1 MLDSGFYV
9 YYGATSLRISDMLQK
24 RIADTIRAVRT
35 NRGLTLAQM
44 SESSGLSKALLSR
57 IENAQVSPPIATLAK
72 ISHALDVPIS
82 IYFEQDEP
90 EEKTYAVIRKNAR
103 KPVIRKGTKIGFT
116 YYSLTG
122 KTSHHLMEAFVVNFP
137 VITEQP
143 SALFDHP
150 GHEFLFVLK
159 GKMEL
164 VYGKERIK
172 LDTGD
177 AIHFDPSTPHRG
189 QNIGKKECECL
200 VIVIGDEHSRSGRRR
215 IHPSK

>member
-1 MLDSGFYV
+1 
-9 YYGATSLRISDMLQK
+9 MLQK

-35 NRGLTLAQM
+35 TRGLTLAQM
-44 SESSGLSKALLSR
+44 SEATGLSKGLLSR

-90 EEKTYAVIRKNAR
+90 DEKTYSVIRRNAR
-103 KPVIRKGTKIGFT
+103 KQVTRKGTKIGFT

-122 KTSHHLMEAFVVNFP
+122 TRSNHLMEAFVVRFP
-137 VITEQP
+137 VIAQEPT
-143 SALFDHP
+143 ALFDHP

-164 VYGKERIK
+164 VYGKEKIR
-172 LDTGD
+172 LNSGD

-189 QNIGKKECECL
+189 QNTGQKECECL
-200 VIVIGDEHSRSGRRR
+200 VIVIGEEHLKSRESHVR
-215 IHPSK
+215 

>member
-1 MLDSGFYV
+1 
-9 YYGATSLRISDMLQK
+9 
-24 RIADTIRAVRT
+24 
-35 NRGLTLAQM
+35 M
-44 SESSGLSKALLSR
+44 SEATGLSKALLSR

-82 IYFEQDEP
+82 IYFEQNEP
-90 EEKTYAVIRKNAR
+90 DEKTYSVIRKNAR
-103 KPVIRKGTKIGFT
+103 KQVTRKGTKIGFT

-122 KTSHHLMEAFVVNFP
+122 PRASHLMEAFVVSFP
-137 VITEQP
+137 VIAREPT
-143 SALFDHP
+143 ALFDHP

-164 VYGKERIK
+164 VYGEERVR

-189 QNIGKKECECL
+189 QNIGKQECECL
-200 VIVIGDEHSRSGRRR
+200 VIVIGEEHLRNKGKGFLSRLAS
-215 IHPSK
+215 SK

>member
-1 MLDSGFYV
+1 
-9 YYGATSLRISDMLQK
+9 MLQK

-44 SESSGLSKALLSR
+44 SEATGLSKGLLSR

-82 IYFEQDEP
+82 IYFEEEEP
-90 EEKTYAVIRKNAR
+90 DEKTYSVIRKNAR
-103 KPVIRKGTKIGFT
+103 KQVTRKGTKIGFT

-122 KTSHHLMEAFVVNFP
+122 KKSHHLMEAFVVSFP
-137 VITEQP
+137 VIAKEP
-143 SALFDHP
+143 SVLFDHP
-150 GHEFLFVLK
+150 GHEFLLVLK
-159 GKMEL
+159 GRMQL
-164 VYGKERIK
+164 VYGKERIR

-189 QNIGKKECECL
+189 QNTGKQECECL
-200 VIVIGDEHSRSGRRR
+200 VIVIGEEHLKHRENR
-215 IHPSK
+215 IN